1 MDDLPVNDPPV
12 DDPPVD
18 DPPVDDP
25 PVDDPPVDDP
35 PVDDPP
41 VDDPPVDDPPVD
53 DPPVDDPPVDDPPVD
68 DPPVDDPPVDD
79 PPVDDPPVDDPPV
92 DDPPV
97 DDPPVDDPPVDDP
110 PVDDPPVDDP
120 PVDDPPVDD
129 PPVDDPPVDDDW
141 NPGDE
146 VEDDPPVDDP
156 PADDPPAE
164 DDPPVDDPPA
174 DDPPAEDD
182 PPNQSQSRLYEGA
195 GFDGPAVELDP
206 VGDPMAPGY
215 DCKAIARW
223 DVVPWQDT
231 QDGFTV
237 GVVAYHREGIAW
249 VDFSLNG
256 GPWVRVTEPL
266 ENARTGEIEYFAEL
280 ALDVVGASDL
290 EIRAVVVP
298 NSGIPRVLSGPI
310 SQASLASG
318 EHSMCLRAPDV
329 RPEFFVSPNGSDT
342 TGDGSR
348 DNPFRTIPHA
358 VFYGAGGGISGTDAS
373 GSILTLLPGDYH
385 YDFGNNNITLSNG
398 WLTVRSDDPVPSSA
412 TRFTS
417 YADRAFLDK
426 IHIKCMQFDQPEGET
441 HWASFYGS
449 NQLWIDNC
457 DLQGG
462 FVYTGMLAGYAGK
475 WATDCTALNMSDK
488 PFGSVIT
495 RNCHVEGLL
504 SDAFG
509 PEDLL
514 LNSSVTRQSPHQ
526 SSASAGAHPDVW
538 QKRNP
543 DGIIENVILRDVT
556 ALVDIEAQGLF
567 FAGASAG
574 YFDVALVNVNID
586 NSWTFNGQGP
596 LMTCF
601 TVYNPMKHV
610 LLYDSSMQG
619 GFMAGPGASFGVLGD
634 LVLTDVVFK
643 NNILLNPINYI
654 EGSDVFLPQP
664 DGGGSDGAWPGIWR
678 GPNLD
683 PLPWTSPSSN
693 ILYLE

>member
-1 MDDLPVNDPPV
+1 
-12 DDPPVD
+12 
-18 DPPVDDP
+18 
-25 PVDDPPVDDP
+25 
-35 PVDDPP
+35 
-41 VDDPPVDDPPVD
+41 
-53 DPPVDDPPVDDPPVD
+53 
-68 DPPVDDPPVDD
+68 
-79 PPVDDPPVDDPPV
+79 
-92 DDPPV
+92 
-97 DDPPVDDPPVDDP
+97 
-110 PVDDPPVDDP
+110 
-120 PVDDPPVDD
+120 
-129 PPVDDPPVDDDW
+129 
-141 NPGDE
+141 
-146 VEDDPPVDDP
+146 
-156 PADDPPAE
+156 
-164 DDPPVDDPPA
+164 
-174 DDPPAEDD
+174 
-182 PPNQSQSRLYEGA
+182 
-195 GFDGPAVELDP
+195 
-206 VGDPMAPGY
+206 MAPGY

-310 SQASLASG
+310 SPASLASG
-318 EHSMCLRAPDV
+318 EHSMFLRAPDV

-348 DNPFRTIPHA
+348 VNPFRTIPHA
-358 VFYGAGGGISGTDAS
+358 VLYGAGGGITGADVS

-385 YDFGNNNITLSNG
+385 YEFGNSVTLSNG
-398 WLTVRSDDPVPSSA
+398 WLTVRSDDSVPSSA

-417 YADRAFLDK
+417 YAQQAYLHK
-426 IHIKCMQFDQPEGET
+426 IHLKDLQVVQPEGET
-441 HWASFYGS
+441 RWASYEGGAY
-449 NQLWIDNC
+449 LWIDTC

-462 FVYTGMLAGYAGK
+462 FVNTNMLAGYAGK
-475 WATDCTALNMSDK
+475 WGTDCTALDVKNR
-488 PFGSVIT
+488 PFGNKII
-495 RNCHVEGLL
+495 RNCHVVGVLA
-504 SDAFG
+504 DAFG
-509 PEDLL
+509 EEDLL
-514 LNSSVTRQSPHQ
+514 LNSSVTRLSREQSPET
-526 SSASAGAHPDVW
+526 AEAHPDVW

-543 DGIIENVILRDVT
+543 DGIVENVILRDVT
-556 ALVDIEAQGLF
+556 ALVDIESQGLF
-567 FAGASAG
+567 FSGTPAGF
-574 YFDVALVNVNID
+574 FDIALVNVNID
-586 NSWTFNGQGP
+586 NSWTFNVQGP
-596 LMTCF
+596 VQTCF

-664 DGGGSDGAWPGIWR
+664 DGGGSGGAWPGIWR